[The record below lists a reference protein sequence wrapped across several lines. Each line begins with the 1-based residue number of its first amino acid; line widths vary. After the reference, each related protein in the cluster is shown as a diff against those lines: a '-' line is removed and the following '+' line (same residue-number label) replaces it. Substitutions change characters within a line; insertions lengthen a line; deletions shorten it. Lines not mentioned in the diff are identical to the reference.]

1 MTNSQGIRIKD
12 MADLCEEAHTRTVN
26 ECTEKNIKID
36 IITKYDE
43 IAYTP
48 EAQEIFDRHYNEL
61 VELTGI

>member
-36 IITKYDE
+36 RIENDE